1 MPPKNKVT
9 ESVQPPRHRPTS
21 SERRAAQLAAVSGH
35 QADLKREAAERRAK
49 REAAAASAT
58 SAPRNAP
65 AARRRSAL

>member
-9 ESVQPPRHRPTS
+9 ESVQPARHRPTS

-49 REAAAASAT
+49 REAAASAT
-58 SAPRNAP
+58 PAPHSAPRA
-65 AARRRSAL
+65 RRSAL